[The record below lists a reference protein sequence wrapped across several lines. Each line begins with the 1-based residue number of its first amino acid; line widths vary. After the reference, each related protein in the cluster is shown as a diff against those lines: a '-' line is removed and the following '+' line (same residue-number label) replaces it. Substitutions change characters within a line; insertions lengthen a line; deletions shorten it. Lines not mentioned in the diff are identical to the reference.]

1 MNRQIAGESEDV
13 EIALMIGD
21 KYLRLAAANMLQ
33 ARDLDV
39 DAIKTANQPAPSS
52 RYLMRKISAPVKN
65 PPHCGN
71 GAEHNGKENCQRPK
85 PDGMI
90 DSRED
95 FQERLSFFCRKRQD
109 VKPASGFN
117 SPRLAGPVNNKFLS
131 DTPSACGGA
140 VDLADLIMWTL
151 LKNTLRGSR
160 GSRWLPGF
168 VAFILVFSVETAA
181 AWGPDG
187 HRIICEIAQIHLLPR
202 ARKVIQQN
210 FNIKYLALVANWA
223 EVIKSKP
230 RKPDVLHYT
239 NIEEGK
245 WTYDQTRDCPD
256 KKCVTEKIREFE
268 RVLSNKRLFYFDRKD
283 ALKFLVH
290 LIGDIHQP
298 MHLGNLADRGGNEI
312 DVLVNG
318 ETMNLHALWDS
329 GLIDQGEESLIQY
342 AEKLDARTTDEEI
355 KEWTKSYVEHWS
367 NESREL
373 SLKYGYSLS
382 LTEDGE
388 LSNEYLARGR
398 LIVEKQLRRAGVRL
412 AHILNRSL
420 L

>member
-1 MNRQIAGESEDV
+1 MV
-13 EIALMIGD
+13 
-21 KYLRLAAANMLQ
+21 
-33 ARDLDV
+33 
-39 DAIKTANQPAPSS
+39 
-52 RYLMRKISAPVKN
+52 
-65 PPHCGN
+65 
-71 GAEHNGKENCQRPK
+71 
-85 PDGMI
+85 
-90 DSRED
+90 
-95 FQERLSFFCRKRQD
+95 
-109 VKPASGFN
+109 
-117 SPRLAGPVNNKFLS
+117 
-131 DTPSACGGA
+131 
-140 VDLADLIMWTL
+140 DLIMWTL
-151 LKNTLRGSR
+151 LKNTLQGSR

-168 VAFILVFSVETAA
+168 VALILVFSVEPVA

-187 HRIICEIAQIHLLPR
+187 HRIVCEIAQIHLLPR
-202 ARKVIQQN
+202 TRKVIQQN

-230 RKPDVLHYT
+230 RKPDLRHYT

-245 WTYDQTRDCPD
+245 WTYDQTRDCPH
-256 KKCVTEKIREFE
+256 KNCVTEKIREFE

-318 ETMNLHALWDS
+318 ETTNLHALWDN
-329 GLIDQGEESLIQY
+329 GLIDRGEESLVQY

>member
-1 MNRQIAGESEDV
+1 
-13 EIALMIGD
+13 
-21 KYLRLAAANMLQ
+21 
-33 ARDLDV
+33 
-39 DAIKTANQPAPSS
+39 
-52 RYLMRKISAPVKN
+52 
-65 PPHCGN
+65 
-71 GAEHNGKENCQRPK
+71 
-85 PDGMI
+85 
-90 DSRED
+90 
-95 FQERLSFFCRKRQD
+95 
-109 VKPASGFN
+109 
-117 SPRLAGPVNNKFLS
+117 
-131 DTPSACGGA
+131 
-140 VDLADLIMWTL
+140 MWTL
-151 LKNTLRGSR
+151 LKNTLQGSR

-168 VAFILVFSVETAA
+168 VAFILVFSVEPAA
-181 AWGPDG
+181 AWGPEG
-187 HRIICEIAQIHLLPR
+187 HRIVCEIAQIHLLPR
-202 ARKVIQQN
+202 TRKIIQQN
-210 FNIKYLALVANWA
+210 FNIKYLTLVANWA

-230 RKPDVLHYT
+230 RKPDLRHYT

-245 WTYDQTRDCPD
+245 WIYDQIRDCPE

-268 RVLSNKRLFYFDRKD
+268 RVLSSKRLFYFDRKD

-318 ETMNLHALWDS
+318 ETTNLHALWDN
-329 GLIDQGEESLIQY
+329 GLIDRGEESLVQY